1 MYIIVNYIYV
11 DKLYMLNKI
20 NSAFYKER
28 SLFLPN
34 LPQQLF
40 IQMLLIM
47 INAFFAASEIAVISL
62 NHNRLR
68 KLSEKGDRTAPKLL
82 KLIEQPSD
90 FLSTIQIGITLAGFL
105 GSAFAAESFSEYLVT
120 FVYYDLN
127 FTFIPTNILD
137 TISVILITIILSYFT
152 LVFGELVPKRIAMQ
166 KPLEVAKISCNIISV
181 ISVVMHPII
190 LFLSASTNLIL
201 RIMRLKTETGE
212 NGVTEEEIR
221 MMIEIG
227 SEKGTINED
236 EQEWIEN
243 VFEFGDTSVR
253 DAMTLEMDAV
263 AFPIDAPDEQI
274 LQTIQKTGL
283 SRYPV
288 YKEDINNILGIL
300 NARDFLINQIN
311 KKPKPLEDLLR
322 PAYFVPESIH
332 TDQLFKDMQKKK
344 VHISIVIDEYGETS
358 GIITMEDLL
367 EEIVGNIYDEFD
379 PAEKPEIEKLEPNLW
394 RVSGSLDIETL
405 AEELDVSIPETDDYD
420 TVGGMVISCLHTI
433 PKDGTV
439 LDVTVNGLSIH
450 VEKIADRR
458 IQQTLIK
465 RMMDTE

>member
-1 MYIIVNYIYV
+1 M
-11 DKLYMLNKI
+11 
-20 NSAFYKER
+20 S
-28 SLFLPN
+28 N

-40 IQMLLIM
+40 IQILLIL
-47 INAFFAASEIAVISL
+47 INAFFAAAEIAVISL
-62 NHNRLR
+62 NHNQLR
-68 KLSEKGDRTAPKLL
+68 KLSEEGDRIAPKLL
-82 KLIEQPSD
+82 KLIEQPSG

-105 GSAFAAESFSEYLVT
+105 GSAFAAESFSEYLVS

-127 FTFIPTNILD
+127 FTLLPTNILD

-166 KPLEVAKISCNIISV
+166 KPLEVAKISCKVISA
-181 ISVVMHPII
+181 ISVVMRPII
-190 LFLSASTNLIL
+190 VFLSASTNLVL
-201 RIMRLKTETGE
+201 RILQLKTETGE
-212 NGVTEEEIR
+212 NSVTEEEIR

-253 DAMTLEMDAV
+253 DAMTLEMDV
-263 AFPIDAPDEQI
+263 VSFPIDAPDDQI

-283 SRYPV
+283 SRFPV

-311 KKPKPLEDLLR
+311 KKTKPIEDLLR

-405 AEELDVSIPETDDYD
+405 AEELDISIPETNDYD
-420 TVGGMVISCLHTI
+420 TVGGMVISRLHTI

-439 LDVTVNGLSIH
+439 LDVNVNGLSIH

-465 RMMDTE
+465 KIDDT

>member
-1 MYIIVNYIYV
+1 M
-11 DKLYMLNKI
+11 
-20 NSAFYKER
+20 S
-28 SLFLPN
+28 N

-40 IQMLLIM
+40 IQILLIL
-47 INAFFAASEIAVISL
+47 INAFFAAAEIAVISL
-62 NHNRLR
+62 NYNQLK
-68 KLSEKGDRTAPKLL
+68 KLSEEGDRIAPKLL
-82 KLIEQPSD
+82 KLIEQPSG

-105 GSAFAAESFSEYLVT
+105 GSAFAAEGFSRYLVS

-127 FTFIPTNILD
+127 FTLLSTNVLD

-166 KPLEVAKISCNIISV
+166 KPLEIAKISCNVISS

-190 LFLSASTNLIL
+190 VFLSASTNLIL
-201 RIMRLKTETGE
+201 RILRLKTETGE
-212 NGVTEEEIR
+212 NSVTEEEIR

-253 DAMTLEMDAV
+253 DAMTLEMNV
-263 AFPIDAPDEQI
+263 VSFPIDAPEDQI

-283 SRYPV
+283 SRFPV
-288 YKEDINNILGIL
+288 YKENINNILGIL

-311 KKPKPLEDLLR
+311 KKNKPIEDLLR

-344 VHISIVIDEYGETS
+344 IHISIVIDEYGETS

-394 RVSGSLDIETL
+394 KVSGSLDIETL
-405 AEELDVSIPETDDYD
+405 AEELDISIPETDDYD

-433 PKDGTV
+433 PKDGTI
-439 LDVTVNGLSIH
+439 LDVKVNGLSIH
-450 VEKIADRR
+450 VEKISDRR

-465 RMMDTE
+465 KIDDI